1 MKIYDVEYFLTDL
14 ILFHSSDY
22 CGVVFIVTKNLD
34 GETNL
39 KGKACIADI
48 SKLFIF
54 IDESFVGKIR
64 IKFECE
70 IPFEK
75 LYSSG
80 SHHIT
85 SANNPEEFE
94 ETIDIGY
101 DQFLPRST
109 SLDNTEWLLWLCSL
123 YQSPDYNIPYLTPA

>member
-1 MKIYDVEYFLTDL
+1 MEVDDIVKIYDVEYFLTDL

-39 KGKACIADI
+39 K
-48 SKLFIF
+48 
-54 IDESFVGKIR
+54 DESFVGKIR